1 MGISKKEFVTG
12 MFKKIDIVP
21 PLGVEVF
28 LMVFFC
34 LVVLPT
40 ASHLYAQ
47 EIGYDENTEITIRG
61 TVVGTHQ
68 SPFHGLLAVLVQT
81 DACLYSVLTGPRWFV
96 DRMGLH
102 LRGGTGVEVV
112 GSKFYDVHGSIT
124 LVSRSI
130 RILEPGGRLFVLRD
144 NSCKPVWM
152 VSGCSE
158 SSCLRVAHPDQ

>member
-1 MGISKKEFVTG
+1 

-21 PLGVEVF
+21 PLGVDVF
-28 LMVFFC
+28 LVAFFC
-34 LVVLPT
+34 LVVLPVT
-40 ASHLYAQ
+40 SHLYAQ
-47 EIGYDENTEITIRG
+47 ETGYDENTEITIRG
-61 TVVGTHQ
+61 TVVGPHQ
-68 SPFHGLLAVLVQT
+68 LSFHGLLAVLVQT
-81 DACLYSVLTGPRWFV
+81 DACLYRVLTGPRWFV

-112 GSKFYDVHGSIT
+112 GSKFYDVHGGIN

-130 RILEPGGRLFVLRD
+130 RVLEPGGRLFLLRD

-158 SSCLRVAHPDQ
+158 SSCLRVVHPDR